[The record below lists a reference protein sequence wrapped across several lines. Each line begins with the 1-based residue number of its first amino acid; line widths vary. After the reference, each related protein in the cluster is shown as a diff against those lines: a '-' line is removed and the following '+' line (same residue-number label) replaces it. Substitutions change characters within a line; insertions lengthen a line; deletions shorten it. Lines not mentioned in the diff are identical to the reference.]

1 MAQSTKKNKKQSPEA
16 AMRARY
22 QAKYGTPK
30 FGYRKCRECGKVDVE
45 DAFKGRVCK
54 AKFLKALQHGYY
66 VKRQASSSQKK
77 VKA

>member
-1 MAQSTKKNKKQSPEA
+1 MAPSTKKNKKQSPEA

-22 QAKYGTPK
+22 QAKYGTNK

-54 AKFLKALQHGYY
+54 AKCLHGYY
-66 VKRQASSSQKK
+66 VKRQSASQKK

>member
-1 MAQSTKKNKKQSPEA
+1 MAPSTKKKNKKQSPEA

-22 QAKYGTPK
+22 QAKYGTNK

-54 AKFLKALQHGYY
+54 AKCLKALQHGYY
-66 VKRQASSSQKK
+66 VKRQAASQKK
-77 VKA
+77 A